1 MSTKRKATGVK
12 KNVFR
17 SAYNLGNEDY
27 SESFTDGMTE
37 QHHTDSCDINK
48 ILAQFMETGIMPQT
62 KANPQY
68 GDVSTVDFQEMQN
81 TLANAKTL
89 FEELPEH
96 VKDHFN
102 NEMHT
107 FLNFAENPD
116 NLPQMEEWGL
126 ALKNERLA
134 QAVQTEAGQISPG
147 VTPSKSEALPGE
159 TPRREDLS
167 AGKPQSGA
175 AEQLST

>member
-1 MSTKRKATGVK
+1 MGDTNMSIKRKATGVK
-12 KNVFR
+12 KQTFR

-27 SESFTDGMTE
+27 SQSFTDGLTE
-37 QHHTDSCDINK
+37 QHHKDTCDINK

-68 GDVSTVDFQEMQN
+68 SDVSNVDFQDMQN
-81 TLANAKTL
+81 TLATAKTL
-89 FEELPEH
+89 FEELPEQ

-126 ALKNERLA
+126 AVKNERLA
-134 QAVQTEAGQISPG
+134 QALETQAGEETTS
-147 VTPSKSEALPGE
+147 LP
-159 TPRREDLS
+159 
-167 AGKPQSGA
+167 AGKSDESDA
-175 AEQLST
+175 AETVAT

>member
-1 MSTKRKATGVK
+1 MTTKRKATGIK
-12 KNVFR
+12 KQTFR

-27 SESFTDGMTE
+27 SQSFNDGLTE
-37 QHHTDSCDINK
+37 QHHTDTCDINK

-62 KANPQY
+62 NANPQY
-68 GDVSTVDFQEMQN
+68 GDVSTVDFTQMQN

-89 FEELPEH
+89 FEELPEL

-102 NEMHT
+102 NEMHS

-126 ALKNERLA
+126 AIKNERLA
-134 QAVQTEAGQISPG
+134 QALQAEAGQISPG